1 MIFRQYGFGKG
12 DGIHMVLGNRNHSFL
27 ALFGALLLGGFGSCG
42 DIALDAPA
50 IAGNLCRRRNQVKY
64 KNCIFCT
71 KGNII

>member
-50 IAGNLCRRRNQVKY
+50 IAGNSYRRRNQ
-64 KNCIFCT
+64 FES
-71 KGNII
+71 